1 MPELDLEKIGVL
13 DFLNRVVG
21 FFNQDQQKR
30 IHINTDLSNSSSLF
44 VDLTKMIICIKNIV
58 QNAFKYADTEKGVD
72 ISILLSKNM
81 YIIEVQDYGP
91 GINEEDKPHVF
102 ESFYRA
108 SVSKKISGF
117 DIFFPTGYICFSC
130 SDQ

>member
-1 MPELDLEKIGVL
+1 
-13 DFLNRVVG
+13 
-21 FFNQDQQKR
+21 
-30 IHINTDLSNSSSLF
+30 
-44 VDLTKMIICIKNIV
+44 MIICIKNIV

-81 YIIEVQDYGP
+81 YIVEVQDYGP
-91 GINEEDKPHVF
+91 GINEEDRSRVF

-117 DIFFPTGYICFSC
+117 GLGLAISKKIIEAHKGTINLAEHKEGDGCNFVITIPILEGGEN
-130 SDQ
+130 DK

>member
-1 MPELDLEKIGVL
+1 MLI
-13 DFLNRVVG
+13 
-21 FFNQDQQKR
+21 
-30 IHINTDLSNSSSLF
+30 
-44 VDLTKMIICIKNIV
+44 DLTKMIICIKNIV

-91 GINEEDKPHVF
+91 GIKKEDRPHIF

-117 DIFFPTGYICFSC
+117 GLGLAISKKIIEAHKGTLDLAKNKEGYGCNFVITIPILEEKEN
-130 SDQ
+130 DK